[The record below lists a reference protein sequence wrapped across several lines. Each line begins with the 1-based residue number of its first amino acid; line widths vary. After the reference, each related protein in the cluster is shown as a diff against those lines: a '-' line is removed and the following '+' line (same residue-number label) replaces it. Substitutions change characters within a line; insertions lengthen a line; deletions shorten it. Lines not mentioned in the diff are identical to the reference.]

1 MRPFTLVTHSPET
14 TKRSRVVVSR
24 QSLEGKFSEVEL
36 PLYAVLRCSPRLG
49 LSLQHRFWWP
59 GRGHCV
65 GAADAVRRVAARR
78 DAQRVARKS
87 STRRV
92 RSAAASA
99 SYDGRELSA
108 K

>member
-1 MRPFTLVTHSPET
+1 VFEDFSYSLVD
-14 TKRSRVVVSR
+14 
-24 QSLEGKFSEVEL
+24 G
-36 PLYAVLRCSPRLG
+36 VLRSSPRLG
-49 LSLQHRFWWP
+49 LSLQHRFWWL

-65 GAADAVRRVAARR
+65 ADADTVRRVTARR

-99 SYDGRELSA
+99 SYDGSELSA